1 MKDRIVIDGVLY
13 QKVLNESLLKPYT
26 KYNDKLS
33 DGSTPLV
40 GKFKGKNWS
49 AELILQPMT
58 GTPGADEIDLT
69 INAEGEIS
77 EYQLQSYDL
86 NDLNDTMNNI
96 SRILSRHPDLDT
108 VIDIPDRFDMEDITD
123 IDDIFGL

>member
-1 MKDRIVIDGVLY
+1 
-13 QKVLNESLLKPYT
+13 
-26 KYNDKLS
+26 
-33 DGSTPLV
+33 
-40 GKFKGKNWS
+40 
-49 AELILQPMT
+49 MT

-86 NDLNDTMNNI
+86 NDLNDTMNDI